1 MSYNYLAALSKTP
14 VEVISPK
21 YIDYHPTN
29 SVYTTFPAMMNDD
42 RSVPETARV
51 STASRAQYI
60 NNQNITTNWEYRAAL
75 TKNGAD
81 IIATDFRN
89 ACTKAGYISNHELV
103 AANEQTR
110 IIAAPTD
117 LKQLYLSRQ
126 TLDSQRSVSS
136 FTI

>member
-1 MSYNYLAALSKTP
+1 MSYNYLAALSNTR

-21 YIDYHPTN
+21 YIDYSPSN

-42 RSVPETARV
+42 RSVPATARV

-60 NNQNITTNWEYRAAL
+60 NNQNISTNWEYRAAL

-89 ACTKAGYISNHELV
+89 ACVKAGYISTPELV

-110 IIAAPTD
+110 IVAAPTD

-126 TLDSQRSVSS
+126 ALDAQRSVAS
-136 FTI
+136 FST